1 MIRRESPGPSLLRG
15 EGLGGG
21 GSGPTWGAVRLGD
34 RSNYPASRAEGE
46 RTDAVYNF

>member
-1 MIRRESPGPSLLRG
+1 MIRRELPGPAVLVGKRLSA
-15 EGLGGG
+15 G

-46 RTDAVYNF
+46 PTDALYNF

>member
-1 MIRRESPGPSLLRG
+1 MIRRESLLVRKRF
-15 EGLGGG
+15 GGD